1 MEKQWYLRPNV
12 RYVSQKSGKAG
23 YRVGNQECNWE
34 LILEYYPLS
43 SETLKANSLETPIFS
58 WMTPSFSSETQS
70 FSSETPSSSLENT
83 DLNFRPQAYDRRLTK
98 CFIGDPQ
105 NFYQRPL
112 GCHQRHQIFIITPQ
126 LFIGGAIIGDPNLF
140 IGDSKIFIGDPNIFI

>member
-1 MEKQWYLRPNV
+1 MFLRKKCQGRVP
-12 RYVSQKSGKAG
+12 RWKSGMQLG
-23 YRVGNQECNWE
+23 VEIGVLSPFIGDPQGH
-34 LILEYYPLS
+34 LIGD
-43 SETLKANSLETPIFS
+43 PIFS